1 MQRILL
7 SLCTGTLLLF
17 VQPKAQAQEQPP
29 PVKRNLIGGGI
40 GFSFAKEEPNAAANR
55 ERTNTFI
62 SFSPVY
68 AYYFKPNVAIGASIG
83 FMYTK
88 SKNFSS
94 VGEVSTTSNYSFRP
108 FIRFEIPLWQS
119 RFAIYND
126 LGIYSSY
133 SRNTRKSDSLN
144 YSWNAWGAGAFYEP
158 GLMFRIKS
166 NIVLQASLGTL
177 LSYDYSVS
185 GGSYVHN
192 FNVRGSRS
200 TTNDFMIG
208 INYMF

>member
-29 PVKRNLIGGGI
+29 PFKKNLIGGNF
-40 GFSFAKEEPNAAANR
+40 GFSYSKGSNAVTGV
-55 ERTNTFI
+55 EQTNTNV

-68 AYYFKPNVAIGASIG
+68 AYYIKPTVAVGASLAYSH
-83 FMYTK
+83 YTSENINGVDK
-88 SKNFSS
+88 VKTNY
-94 VGEVSTTSNYSFRP
+94 YSFRP

-126 LGIYSSY
+126 LGIYGMY
-133 SRNTRKSDSLN
+133 AKNDREGDYE
-144 YSWNAWGAGAFYEP
+144 YSWDAWGAGAFYEP

-166 NIVLQASLGTL
+166 NIALQASLGNL
-177 LSYDYSVS
+177 LSYDYQNEA
-185 GGSYVHN
+185 GAYTHN
-192 FNVRGSRS
+192 FGIRS
-200 TTNDFMIG
+200 TRNGTNDFKIG
-208 INYMF
+208 INFLF